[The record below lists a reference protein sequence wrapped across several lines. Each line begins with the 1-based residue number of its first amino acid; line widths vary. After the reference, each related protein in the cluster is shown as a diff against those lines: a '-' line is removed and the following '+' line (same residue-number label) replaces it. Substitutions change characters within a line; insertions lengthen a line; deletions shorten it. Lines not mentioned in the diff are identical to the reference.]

1 MRIIKKEAIRLSYH
15 GQLLKRQIFE
25 QFKFVKGK
33 EAWKAS
39 LKKGVRL
46 SYHGQLLK
54 RQIFEKFK
62 FVKGKE
68 AWKASLK
75 KGVNCKLPTA
85 DAWVSY
91 ICCRHVLIS
100 YTCALF

>member
-1 MRIIKKEAIRLSYH
+1 MVYIKRYLCCNSPVISQCLDYYMRIIKKEAIRLSYH
-15 GQLLKRQIFE
+15 G
-25 QFKFVKGK
+25 
-33 EAWKAS
+33 
-39 LKKGVRL
+39 
-46 SYHGQLLK
+46 
-54 RQIFEKFK
+54 QIFEKFK